1 MIEASLAERMRF
13 RLLSWIAFGGVVLV
27 GAQLGVLLVRG
38 EPFCLN
44 EGCKI
49 VEGLTRIP
57 PLYFNLFGFGWFS
70 LATAVLR
77 RAVRRPWYDVDWPRI
92 LLLGGLAVEAV
103 LFGYQLFV
111 ARAFCAYCL
120 AVFALVL
127 ALNLLAG
134 RDQAL
139 RTGAV
144 LGSSL
149 LMFSLVRFGVSG
161 PAAGP
166 GARALDAGT
175 YAVRRC
181 SDPAKQLYLIFSS
194 TCPHCQ
200 DVIRTLENCNSCNFH
215 FNPIDRLESFDLAG
229 SERTASY
236 RPRGEPAAPCAA
248 RHRGGAGPAGRRP
261 RGHLGDQ
268 GGAGHHRVHPGGV
281 LPHGPGVVPRPV
293 ARARVRLPAH
303 DPAGRRRVQCDGGV
317 RGAGTEALTGAP
329 PRRRTVSG

>member
-236 RPRGEPAAPCAA
+236 RPEVNRQLLALLGIEEVPVLLAVGPEGISVIKGEQAITGFIREECFRTAPVLYLDPSRALESDSL
-248 RHRGGAGPAGRRP
+248 RMIRQ
-261 RGHLGDQ
+261 GD
-268 GGAGHHRVHPGGV
+268 
-281 LPHGPGVVPRPV
+281 
-293 ARARVRLPAH
+293 
-303 DPAGRRRVQCDGGV
+303 DGCN
-317 RGAGTEALTGAP
+317 A
-329 PRRRTVSG
+329 TVECEEQEQKP